1 MPGDNRLNNNAKG
14 ELTMRIGII
23 GAGHIGSALA
33 RRLTEHG
40 HRIVI
45 ANSRGPETL
54 GLVAERTGASPVE
67 VGEAVRGV
75 DLIVLTIPMKN
86 VSRLASGLFAS
97 VPPATPVIDTC
108 NYYPRQRDGRIA
120 EIEDGLTESA
130 YVARQIGHGVVKT
143 FNSIYAQHLEDFGKE
158 SGSPGRIA
166 LPVAGDDQAAKA
178 IVLTLVESLGFD
190 ALDAGPISESWRQ
203 QPGTPAYCTD
213 LGVAAL
219 RKALAEASPTR
230 TADWRA

>member
-1 MPGDNRLNNNAKG
+1 
-14 ELTMRIGII
+14 MRIGII

-33 RRLTEHG
+33 RRLTELG
-40 HRIVI
+40 HRIII

-54 GLVAERTGASPVE
+54 GTVAERTGASPVE
-67 VGEAVRGV
+67 VNEAVRGI

-86 VSRLASGLFAS
+86 VSQLPSGLFAS
-97 VPPATPVIDTC
+97 VPAAIPVIDTC

-120 EIEDGLTESA
+120 DIEDGLPESA
-130 YVARQIGHGVVKT
+130 WVAREIGHGVVKT
-143 FNSIYAQHLEDFGKE
+143 FNSIYAQHLEDFGKDV
-158 SGSPGRIA
+158 GSPGRIA
-166 LPVAGDDQAAKA
+166 LPVAGDDPATKA

-219 RKALAEASPTR
+219 RKALADAPHAR
-230 TADWRA
+230 AADWRA

>member
-1 MPGDNRLNNNAKG
+1 
-14 ELTMRIGII
+14 MRIGII

-33 RRLTEHG
+33 RRLTELG
-40 HRIVI
+40 HRVVI
-45 ANSRGPETL
+45 ANSRGPDTL
-54 GLVAERTGASPVE
+54 TDVAAFTGATAVE
-67 VGEAVRGV
+67 VEEAVRGV

-86 VSRLASGLFAS
+86 VSALPSGLFAS
-97 VPPATPVIDTC
+97 VAAPIPVIDTC

-120 EIEDGLTESA
+120 DIEDGLPESA
-130 YVARQIGHGVVKT
+130 WVARQIGHSVVKS
-143 FNSIYAQHLEDFGKE
+143 FNNIYAQHLASFGKE
-158 SGSPGRIA
+158 TGSPGRIA
-166 LPVAGDDQAAKA
+166 LPVAGDDPATKA

-219 RKALAEASPTR
+219 RKALAEASQTR